1 MLLPLVSVVCCG
13 SARWQHHP
21 GVHVADCGVSSVC
34 VWGYNPVK
42 DDRSDL
48 TQCVLTVDYLV
59 LAAPAKAAPAPEPE
73 EEEDM
78 GFSLFD

>member
-1 MLLPLVSVVCCG
+1 M
-13 SARWQHHP
+13 
-21 GVHVADCGVSSVC
+21 
-34 VWGYNPVK
+34 K